1 MGYRW
6 NKNTIENK
14 TLVQSREFD
23 QAHNTYVSLINGG
36 IDRENLPE
44 ECINQTSLRAHSF
57 GKAQITEKIATPESQ
72 TSQDSNYGAPFSNQ
86 NTRGNRIVG
95 MKYGSLPINEGDA
108 FFPITS
114 HDIECQE
121 GMLKIHWKCNAYIP
135 MYWAY
140 YKNFT
145 TTRVQR
151 KRYQWKIQVN
161 GITVYDSAAI
171 CQPFFTTNIALNI
184 PISKGTQKVEVLL
197 RLPAKLED
205 DDNTVQL
212 QYWGGNLY
220 THNIY
225 R

>member
-1 MGYRW
+1 M
-6 NKNTIENK
+6 
-14 TLVQSREFD
+14 
-23 QAHNTYVSLINGG
+23 
-36 IDRENLPE
+36 DRENLPE
-44 ECINQTSLRAHSF
+44 ECINQTSLRPHSF
-57 GKAQITEKIATPESQ
+57 GKAQITENVATPESQ
-72 TSQDSNYGAPFSNQ
+72 TSQDSNYGSPFSNQ

-121 GMLKIHWKCNAYIP
+121 GMLKIHWKCNAYVP

-197 RLPAKLED
+197 RLPAKLS
-205 DDNTVQL
+205 DDNDTVQI

>member
-6 NKNTIENK
+6 SKNSIEND
-14 TLVQSREFD
+14 TLIQSREFD
-23 QAHNTYVSLINGG
+23 QAHNNFVSLINGG
-36 IDRENLPE
+36 LDRENLPE
-44 ECINQTSLRAHSF
+44 ECINQESLKQYSF
-57 GKAQITEKIATPESQ
+57 GKAVIEEGVVTPEDQ
-72 TSQDSNYGAPFSNQ
+72 TSQDSNYGAPFSDE

-95 MKYGSLPINEGDA
+95 MKYGSQPINEGDA
-108 FFPITS
+108 FFTIAS
-114 HDIECQE
+114 SDIECQE
-121 GMLKIHWKCNAYIP
+121 GMLKIHWKCNAYMP

-151 KRYQWKIQVN
+151 KRYQWRVQVN
-161 GITVYDSAAI
+161 GITVYDSPAI

-184 PISKGTQKVEVLL
+184 PISKGTQTVEIQLKY
-197 RLPAKLED
+197 PAKLD
-205 DDNTVQL
+205 DDNNTVQL